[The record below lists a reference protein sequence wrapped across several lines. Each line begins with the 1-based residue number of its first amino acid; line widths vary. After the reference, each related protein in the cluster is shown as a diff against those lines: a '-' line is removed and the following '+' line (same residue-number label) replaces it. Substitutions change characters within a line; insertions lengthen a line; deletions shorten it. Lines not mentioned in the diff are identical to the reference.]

1 MKAYELKDLSV
12 DELEVRITEESES
25 LMTMRLQLKGR
36 TLDNPLNYRRA
47 RRDLARMK
55 TVLTEKQRAR
65 AREQGEAAA
74 GC

>member
-12 DELEVRITEESES
+12 DELQARVDEESEN

-36 TLDNPLNYRRA
+36 TLDNPLNYRKA

-55 TVLTEKQRAR
+55 TVLTEKIRAE
-65 AREQGEAAA
+65 AREQA
-74 GC
+74 

>member
-1 MKAYELKDLSV
+1 MKPYELKDLSLE
-12 DELEVRITEESES
+12 ELEVRISEESES

-65 AREQGEAAA
+65 AREQA
-74 GC
+74 

>member
-65 AREQGEAAA
+65 AREQA
-74 GC
+74 

>member
-1 MKAYELKDLSV
+1 MKAYELKDLSA
-12 DELEVRITEESES
+12 DELEVRIVEESES

-65 AREQGEAAA
+65 AREQA
-74 GC
+74 

>member
-1 MKAYELKDLSV
+1 MKAYELTDLSLE
-12 DELEVRITEESES
+12 ELEVRISEESES

-65 AREQGEAAA
+65 AREQA
-74 GC
+74 

>member
-1 MKAYELKDLSV
+1 MKACELKDLSA
-12 DELEVRITEESES
+12 DELEVRIVEESES

-65 AREQGEAAA
+65 AREQA
-74 GC
+74 

>member
-1 MKAYELKDLSV
+1 MKAFELKDLSV
-12 DELEVRITEESES
+12 DELQVRIVEESES

-65 AREQGEAAA
+65 AREQA
-74 GC
+74 